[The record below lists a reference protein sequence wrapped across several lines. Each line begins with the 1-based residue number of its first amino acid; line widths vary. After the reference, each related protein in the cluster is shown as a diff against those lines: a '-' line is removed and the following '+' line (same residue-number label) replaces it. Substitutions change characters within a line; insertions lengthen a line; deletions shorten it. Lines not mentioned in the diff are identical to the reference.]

1 MIDPLAEYLRSV
13 RTSTQAEI
21 DAQACERACDDLTP
35 AERFDNL
42 TNRTFYGEAE
52 H

>member
-1 MIDPLAEYLRSV
+1 MNDSLAEYLRST

-21 DAQACERACDDLTP
+21 DAQARARACYDLTP
-35 AERFDNL
+35 DERFDNVIH
-42 TNRTFYGEAE
+42 RTLYGEAE